1 MKKNCSLI
9 IGSTGFIG
17 SSLSK
22 IINNEKEIFTI
33 SRSHLDKSNHFQI
46 DISNHEAFK
55 DRLLRLSDEYE
66 KLHIFFLAG
75 ESSVDS
81 SVSKPVS
88 SFSESVIPFLILLE
102 TMKNKSSTIVYS
114 STGAIYDSREECF
127 FDENSPLYP
136 PSPYAALKHACE
148 GIAMSYHESYDLDV
162 RIARIFS
169 VFGPQM
175 KRFFIHDFIEKISK
189 EEKSI
194 QLFGTGKQVRDYL
207 HVDDVSSGLITI
219 MENGKAGEIYNLSS
233 GKPTSLVELSD
244 RIMKI
249 LEIEDVKIS
258 WDATQTVGTRDQWY
272 GDNSKIKEI
281 GFKRKENFD
290 DQLQSTV
297 REIFSKLIR

>member
-17 SSLSK
+17 SSLLE
-22 IINNEKEIFTI
+22 IIDTEKEIFTI
-33 SRSHLDKSNHFQI
+33 SRSHLDGSNHFQI
-46 DISNHEAFK
+46 DISNLEIFR
-55 DRLLRLSDEYE
+55 DTLFRLSDEYE
-66 KLHIFFLAG
+66 KLDIYFLAG

-88 SFSESVIPFLILLE
+88 SFSESVIPFLTLLE
-102 TMKNKSSTIVYS
+102 SMKKKSSTIVYS
-114 STGAIYDSREECF
+114 STGAIYDSREETC
-127 FDENSPLYP
+127 FDENSALYP
-136 PSPYAALKHACE
+136 PSPYAASKHACE
-148 GIAMSYHESYDLDV
+148 GIAMSYHETYDLDV

-169 VFGPQM
+169 VFGPKM
-175 KRFFIHDFIEKISK
+175 NRFFIYDFIEKISK
-189 EEKSI
+189 DEKSI

-207 HVDDVSSGLITI
+207 HVDDVCRGLLTI
-219 MENGKAGEIYNLSS
+219 MENGTAGEIYNLSS
-233 GKPTSLVELSD
+233 GKPTSLTELSD
-244 RIMKI
+244 RIMEI
-249 LEIEDVKIS
+249 LEISDVKIS

-297 REIFSKLIR
+297 REIYSKFN